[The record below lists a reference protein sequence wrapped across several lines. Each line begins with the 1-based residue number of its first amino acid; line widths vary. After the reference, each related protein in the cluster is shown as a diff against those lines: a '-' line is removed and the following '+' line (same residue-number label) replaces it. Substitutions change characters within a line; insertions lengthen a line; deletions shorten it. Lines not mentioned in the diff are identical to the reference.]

1 MVDNFENACEAA
13 KTLQNASKTRYKQS
27 TIGDIN
33 ISQPWADDVQN
44 RAKWNSWNK

>member
-1 MVDNFENACEAA
+1 MLA
-13 KTLQNASKTRYKQS
+13 KQRKLFKRVQNALYKQS